1 MSMSPTTKCFGDS
14 GAVEDRTRHLAFS
27 VSSESL
33 LLVSSPAQSPV
44 LESNEALVKRL
55 ASAMIMPVDGNLL
68 ICQLMVIGHSPRF
81 NSLSVNIKS

>member
-1 MSMSPTTKCFGDS
+1 MVCGHYTYGTLNMSMSPTTKCFGDR

-44 LESNEALVKRL
+44 LESNEALVERL
-55 ASAMIMPVDGNLL
+55 ASAMINDGNL
-68 ICQLMVIGHSPRF
+68 S
-81 NSLSVNIKS
+81 S